1 VNSLWNGQAPLLQE
15 MCLLLVKWFHWIL
28 SEFIKEWS
36 SLTFTRNVS
45 FVGQVVS
52 LDFE

>member
-1 VNSLWNGQAPLLQE
+1 MNSLWNGQAPLLQE